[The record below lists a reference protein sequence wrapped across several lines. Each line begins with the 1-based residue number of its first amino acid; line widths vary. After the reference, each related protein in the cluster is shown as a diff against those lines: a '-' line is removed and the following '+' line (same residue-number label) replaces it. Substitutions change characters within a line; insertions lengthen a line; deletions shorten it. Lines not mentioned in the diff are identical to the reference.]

1 MAQVYAKESFGMQK
15 EKKKK
20 EEISIGEYIAAEE
33 ELKALKKEYGI
44 EDENPKKGG
53 RISRKIS
60 SFFERQAGREPVAVN
75 KKKYIWLAILTG
87 WFGGHRFYCK
97 HYRVGLFYLLFCW
110 IGLGL
115 CNTIIDL
122 MVVIPMQADE
132 NGNVYL

>member
-1 MAQVYAKESFGMQK
+1 MQK

-20 EEISIGEYIAAEE
+20 EEISIEEYIAAEE
-33 ELKALKKEYGI
+33 ELKTLKKEYGI
-44 EDENPKKGG
+44 EDDGIKDENPKKEG
-53 RISRKIS
+53 RISRKVS
-60 SFFERQAGREPVAVN
+60 SFFERQEGREPVAVN
-75 KKKYIWLAILTG
+75 KKKYIWLAVLTG

-97 HYRVGLFYLLFCW
+97 HYRVGILYLLFCW
-110 IGLGL
+110 IGLGM